1 MRIFSR
7 VAPLLFLILFPISAA
22 FAAADSDPTALLRA
36 GKADEALRVL
46 NANLAQNPNDAHT
59 YNLLCRVY
67 YQLELWDN
75 SVRMAEKSVALEPA
89 NSSYHH
95 WLGRAVGRKAE
106 VANPFAAFGLAR
118 RVKVEF
124 ERAIALDANN
134 LSARADLSEFYLE
147 APAFLGGDKNKAR
160 QQADF
165 VAKHDLALASY
176 INARVEEKQGS
187 GRAEAEY
194 KKAVAAS
201 AAPSRYWVELAHYY
215 RRASRINDMETAVT
229 QSLATA
235 REGEPTEF
243 DVASLLLHAG
253 RNFSGAIQMLRRY
266 VGQEDPSEDGPAFQA
281 HYLIGILLEKQG
293 QKKEAAA
300 AFQAA
305 LEMASQYKPARDA
318 LARVSR

>member
-1 MRIFSR
+1 MRILPR
-7 VAPLLFLILFPISAA
+7 VAPLLFLISAV
-22 FAAADSDPTALLRA
+22 FATAPDTDSTVLLRA
-36 GKADEALRVL
+36 GKADEALREFNTQV
-46 NANLAQNPNDAHT
+46 AKNPNDAQAF
-59 YNLLCRVY
+59 NLLCRVY

-89 NSSYHH
+89 NSAYHQ
-95 WLGRAVGRKAE
+95 WLGRAMGRKAE
-106 VANPFAAFGLAR
+106 DANPFAAFGLAR
-118 RVKVEF
+118 KVKVEF
-124 ERAIALDANN
+124 ERAVTLDPMN
-134 LSARADLSEFYLE
+134 LSARADLSEYYLE

-165 VAKHDLALASY
+165 VTKHDPALGSY

-187 GRAEAEY
+187 GRAETEY
-194 KKAVAAS
+194 KRAVATS
-201 AAPSRYWVELAHYY
+201 PAPSRFWVELAHFY
-215 RRASRINDMETAVT
+215 RRAGRINDMEIAVT

-253 RNFSGAIQMLRRY
+253 RNFPGAIQMLRRY

-281 HYLIGILLEKQG
+281 HYLMGILLEKQG
-293 QKKEAAA
+293 NRKEAAA
-300 AFQAA
+300 AFQASLA
-305 LEMASQYKPARDA
+305 MASQYKPARDA

>member
-7 VAPLLFLILFPISAA
+7 VAFLFFLIIAA
-22 FAAADSDPTALLRA
+22 VAAADTDPTSLLKA

-46 NANLAQNPNDAHT
+46 NASLAKSPNDARS

-75 SVRMAEKSVALEPA
+75 AVRMAEKSVALAPE
-89 NSSYHH
+89 NSSYHQ
-95 WLGRAVGRKAE
+95 WLGRAMGQKAE

-118 RVKVEF
+118 KVRSEF
-124 ERAIALDANN
+124 ERAVALDANN

-160 QQADF
+160 QQAEF
-165 VAKHDLALASY
+165 VARHDPALAYY

-187 GRAEAEY
+187 GRAESEY
-194 KKAVAAS
+194 KRAVAATS
-201 AAPSRYWVELAHYY
+201 APSRYWVELAHYY
-215 RRASRINDMETAVT
+215 RRAGRVNDMEAAVS

-235 REGEPTEF
+235 REGDVTEF
-243 DVASLLLHAG
+243 DVANLLLHAG
-253 RNFSGAIQMLRRY
+253 RNFPGAIQILRNY
-266 VGQEDPSEDGPAFQA
+266 VSQEDPSEDGPAFQA
-281 HYLIGILLEKQG
+281 YYLLGILLEKQDRR
-293 QKKEAAA
+293 KEAAS

-305 LEMASQYKPARDA
+305 LEMASQYRPARDA